1 MSTTIF
7 IFLFLDRSR
16 PIRLHGYCQNYIN
29 GEYLMITEN
38 RVSEFLT
45 LLPKESWLRR
55 YVNYASKQ
63 TTSPMAYHIVGALS
77 CLSALTPS
85 NVGLLHAGVWPI
97 RSNFFGVMVGRSG
110 DDQKSTAC
118 YIAKRIISEAQN
130 NLIQPNPVSPEGLQ
144 ESLGD
149 QSRQTL
155 VYSEFG
161 QFLTQTKQGYGE
173 GLKTLI
179 TDLWD
184 CSPVTRRKAKKDESV
199 EVKDPRLS
207 IISACALPFLSDH
220 TNASDWT
227 GGFLARW
234 FFIHANR
241 ERHDS
246 WPNRNKT
253 TQGMELAHDLR
264 FRSQKGNYFCGG
276 IEDDAFELWDQWCR
290 SINSRKLPKIIE
302 GLASRIPTH
311 CLRVILLL
319 AFDLQYTHVYEW
331 TIDTLL
337 VSVAIEITEMYI
349 DSLKSISEN
358 LEPDEDSRIRKNLVK
373 HLKENG
379 GFSSLGDFLRE
390 YRYSV
395 SSTRK
400 AIEWLSVSGYISKKT
415 YIQNTKD
422 CEREDVILRLI
433 E

>member
-1 MSTTIF
+1 
-7 IFLFLDRSR
+7 
-16 PIRLHGYCQNYIN
+16 
-29 GEYLMITEN
+29 MITEN
-38 RVSEFLT
+38 RVRDFLG
-45 LLPKESWLRR
+45 LLPQDSWLRR
-55 YVNYASKQ
+55 YIEYASKQ
-63 TTSPMAYHIVGALS
+63 TTSPMAYHIVGGLN

-85 NVGLLHAGVWPI
+85 HVGLLHAGVWPI
-97 RSNFFGVMVGRSG
+97 RSNFFGVLVGRSG

-118 YIAKRIISEAQN
+118 YIAKRIISEAQS

-149 QSRQTL
+149 QARQTL

-220 TNASDWT
+220 TSASDWT

-246 WPNRNKT
+246 WPNRTKSKK
-253 TQGMELAHDLR
+253 GMELASELR
-264 FRSQKGNYFCGG
+264 NKSHAGNYFCGG
-276 IEDDAFELWDQWCR
+276 ITNDAFELWDQWCK
-290 SINSRKLPKIIE
+290 SIDSRKLPKIIA
-302 GLASRIPTH
+302 GLSSRIPTH

-319 AFDLQYTHVYEW
+319 AFDLGYTHTHEW
-331 TIDTLL
+331 SIDALL
-337 VSVAIEITEMYI
+337 VSIAVEITEMYI
-349 DSLKSISEN
+349 DSLHSIAEN
-358 LEPDEDSRIRKNLVK
+358 LEPDEESRLRKKILDYLQE
-373 HLKENG
+373 HD
-379 GFSSLGDFLRE
+379 GFGSLGEFIRE
-390 YRYSV
+390 YRYPV
-395 SSTRK
+395 LITK
-400 AIEWLSVSGYISKKT
+400 TAIEWLSVAGYIHKFAVVD
-415 YIQNTKD
+415 NTKSY
-422 CEREDVILRLI
+422 EKEDLI
-433 E
+433 IKLI